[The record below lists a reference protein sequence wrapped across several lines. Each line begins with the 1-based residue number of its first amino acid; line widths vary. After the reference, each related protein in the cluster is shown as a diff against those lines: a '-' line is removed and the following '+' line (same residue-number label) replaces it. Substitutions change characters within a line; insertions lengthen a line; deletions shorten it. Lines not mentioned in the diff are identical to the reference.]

1 MESHFL
7 KTFKIGEAADGYLLK
22 SLNVCLVKV
31 RGGVLVFAVFFCSSG
46 ILYWEIT

>member
-1 MESHFL
+1 MYHGILFL

-31 RGGVLVFAVFFCSSG
+31 RGGVLFFAGFFFF
-46 ILYWEIT
+46 LR